1 MSEVQSQIVEAFEN
15 TSTQDSISIIDDA
28 ILKLLNG
35 DAGAHWDPMV
45 IEAAQD
51 LYLND
56 SGEFYR
62 KRAEIK
68 AANAEAQITDWS
80 KVVKNNGNSEESNAR
95 SDELVRMLQ
104 GSCELFHDDRDNSYA
119 KFQQDDHLETW
130 LLGSEGFAKWASY
143 RAFTEL
149 GFSPSPTVFST
160 AITTL
165 KGIAIHEGEE
175 HQVFLRCAPIDDGY
189 LIDQTNDNWTAIKVT
204 AAGWEVTSQPEKKF
218 IRSNTATALPDP
230 VGGDFS
236 LFWNHVNVPREY
248 RTLVTTFMLESW
260 RPKSPYAIL
269 ELSGEQGSAKSTTHT
284 RIRQLSD
291 PNRVPLRVAPKDTQ
305 DIFVSAANNHQ
316 ASFENMS
323 NLSGKMQD
331 ALCTLST
338 GGGFSARK
346 LYSDSDESVIEVK
359 RPVIINGISP
369 VATRPDLIDRVIH
382 IDLPKIKNR
391 KTEDNLEQEFDKDL
405 PYILGGL
412 LTVFSNSLAVLPS
425 ISIEKLPR
433 MADFALLGEAVHK
446 ALDIDQSFNEVLL
459 ENRTESLRRSLESSP
474 VAMAIQ
480 ELLSARGKFDGTI
493 KQLKTTL
500 DEDFHQKGEGW
511 PRSAKGLSEAM
522 KRTAPALR
530 EIGIGIEFL
539 GHRRDGSHISILPV
553 FDSENNDHKAHT
565 ITDQTK
571 NGEMPDSCD
580 GVTVVTDDSG
590 KSEQPNEDIKDPPDA
605 RVVTEL

>member
-1 MSEVQSQIVEAFEN
+1 MSEVQSQIVEAFQDN
-15 TSTQDSISIIDDA
+15 SNQDSVSIVDEA
-28 ILKLLNG
+28 ILKLMNG

-45 IEAAQD
+45 IEAAKD

-56 SGEFYR
+56 SSEFYR

-68 AANAEAQITDWS
+68 AANTEAQITDWTKAIKS
-80 KVVKNNGNSEESNAR
+80 GGYSEESSAK
-95 SDELVRMLQ
+95 SDELVRMLRD
-104 GSCELFHDDRDNSYA
+104 SCELFHDDRDNSYA
-119 KFQQDDHLETW
+119 TFQQDEHLETW
-130 LLGSEGFAKWASY
+130 PLGSEGFAKWSSY
-143 RAFTEL
+143 KAFTEL

-160 AITTL
+160 TLTTL
-165 KGIAIHEGEE
+165 KGFAVHEGEE
-175 HQVFLRCAPIDDGY
+175 HQIYLRCAPIDGGF
-189 LIDQTNDNWTAIKVT
+189 LIDQTNDNWTVIKVT
-204 AAGWEVTSQPEKKF
+204 TMGWEVIDQPERKF
-218 IRSNTATALPDP
+218 IRSSTATALPDP

-236 LFWNHVNVPREY
+236 LFWDHVNIPPEY
-248 RTLVTTFMLESW
+248 QTLVVTFMLESW
-260 RPKSPYAIL
+260 RSHTPYVIL
-269 ELSGEQGSAKSTTHT
+269 ELCGEQGSAKSTTHT

-291 PNRVPLRVAPKDTQ
+291 PNRVPLRTAPKDIQ
-305 DIFVSAANNHQ
+305 DIYVSAANNHQ

-391 KTEDNLEQEFDKDL
+391 KTEDNLEKEFDKDL

-412 LTVFSNSLAVLPS
+412 LTILSKSVEVLPG
-425 ISIEKLPR
+425 ISIENLPR

-446 ALDIDQSFNEVLL
+446 ALDINKSFNEVFL

-474 VAMAIQ
+474 VAMAVQ
-480 ELLSARGKFDGTI
+480 ELVNARNKFDGTI
-493 KQLKTTL
+493 KQLKATL

-511 PRSAKGLSEAM
+511 PRSAKGLSEAL

-530 EIGIGIEFL
+530 EIGICIEFL
-539 GHRRDGSHISILPV
+539 GHRRDGSHISISPFIV
-553 FDSENNDHKAHT
+553 SEYNDHKAHT
-565 ITDQTK
+565 VTNRTK
-571 NGEMPDSCD
+571 TEEMLEICD
-580 GVTVVTDDSG
+580 DVTVVTDDSG
-590 KSEQPNEDIKDPPDA
+590 KLEKSPEDTPGLPDT